1 MTNLKDIGNFAG
13 MEFAKFKLKEGVS
26 EETMLEIIK
35 EVDANFLQ
43 KEEGFLGH
51 TALKGS
57 DGIYADVVFATSQE
71 KAEEI
76 CGKWMNN
83 EFALKYIELIDEES
97 VDMTFWNRIK

>member
-1 MTNLKDIGNFAG
+1 MTNLTNIGNFAG
-13 MEFAKFKLKEGVS
+13 MEFARFKLKEGVS

-51 TALKGS
+51 VALKGS
-57 DGIYADVVFATSQE
+57 NGIYADVVFATSQE
-71 KAEEI
+71 KAQKI
-76 CGKWMNN
+76 CGKWMDNA
-83 EFALKYIELIDEES
+83 FALKYIELIDEES